1 MGRPRMTTWNG
12 RTPQIAT
19 LTDLDIWGE
28 PIFFDPT
35 RPNPDEDETDCQ
47 EVEGEES
54 TDSEVAGHFSEAIGS
69 RYR

>member
-1 MGRPRMTTWNG
+1 MEQKTGMSE
-12 RTPQIAT
+12 IKV

-28 PIFFDPT
+28 PKRFDPT

-54 TDSEVAGHFSEAIGS
+54 SDTANGNEMWRNIGG
-69 RYR
+69 YR

>member
-1 MGRPRMTTWNG
+1 MSE
-12 RTPQIAT
+12 IKV

-28 PIFFDPT
+28 PKRFDPL

-54 TDSEVAGHFSEAIGS
+54 SDSENADRLSEAIGS

>member
-1 MGRPRMTTWNG
+1 MSEITV
-12 RTPQIAT
+12 

-28 PIFFDPT
+28 PKRFNPT
-35 RPNPDEDETDCQ
+35 RPNPDLDETDCQ

-54 TDSEVAGHFSEAIGS
+54 SETETQSHLDAAIGS

>member
-1 MGRPRMTTWNG
+1 MSE
-12 RTPQIAT
+12 IKV

-28 PIFFDPT
+28 PKRFDPT

-47 EVEGEES
+47 EVEGEPDNETEAQS
-54 TDSEVAGHFSEAIGS
+54 HLDAAIGG

>member
-1 MGRPRMTTWNG
+1 MSE
-12 RTPQIAT
+12 IKV

-28 PIFFDPT
+28 PKRYNPT

-47 EVEGEES
+47 EVEGDES
-54 TDSEVAGHFSEAIGS
+54 SDSEVSGHLSEAIGG